1 MKNLK
6 GLLLPTLLIALWG
19 VLAFSGR
26 WSSYILPPPSQVL
39 ESAGELLASGVLWKN
54 IWASLARVVGGFS
67 LAFIFALPLAIWLGR
82 NPKLTPWVGPT
93 LEFFRHTPPLA
104 LIPIFIL
111 WLGIGE
117 ATKLAIIVMASFF
130 PLFLNAENG
139 VRRTDYKLVEVGK
152 SLGFSNS
159 KILKRIV
166 LPAALPSIL
175 LGMRLGL
182 GYSWRALIGAEMVAA
197 SSGLGYL
204 ILDAEQMSRPD
215 VVIVGIF
222 AIGILG
228 TLMDGAFHWLYSR
241 LIPWS
246 KEERVDE

>member
-1 MKNLK
+1 MKKWK
-6 GLLLPTLLIALWG
+6 GLLLPAFLIALWG

-39 ESAGELLASGVLWKN
+39 ESAKELLASGLLLKN
-54 IWASLARVVGGFS
+54 IGVSLTRVIGGFS
-67 LAFIFALPLAIWLGR
+67 LAFVFALPLAIWLGR
-82 NPKLTPWVGPT
+82 NPKLIPWIEPT

-130 PLFLNAENG
+130 PIFLNAENG
-139 VRRTDYKLVEVGK
+139 IRRTDYKLIEVGK

-159 KILKRIV
+159 RILKRII

-215 VVIVGIF
+215 IVLVGIF

-228 TLMDGAFHWLYSR
+228 TLMDNIFHWLYSR

-246 KEERVDE
+246 KEERAGE